1 MAIFDTDIDI
11 SPEDFYY
18 SMSTLEINELI
29 GILMKNGEISLM
41 NEWQSESMIGDMW
54 SDTLFKLSKNRLLL
68 SSEDEMIIQKISNK
82 Y

>member
-1 MAIFDTDIDI
+1 
-11 SPEDFYY
+11 
-18 SMSTLEINELI
+18 
-29 GILMKNGEISLM
+29 
-41 NEWQSESMIGDMW
+41 MW